1 MHHHRLIRTGMLA
14 LGLGVL
20 AASPLLAQQQTTAG
34 DAAYCARLAAMY
46 NRYLADS
53 TPSMET
59 IAAQNQ
65 CSGPNSAQ
73 AIASLEKLLQSKG
86 YKLPERTVGQ
96 QN

>member
-1 MHHHRLIRTGMLA
+1 MDHHHVIRTGLLA
-14 LGLGVL
+14 LGLGIL
-20 AASPLLAQQQTTAG
+20 AASPSLAQQQTTTG

-59 IAAQNQ
+59 ISAQNQ
-65 CSGPNSAQ
+65 CSGPNAAQ

-86 YKLPERTVGQ
+86 YKLPERSVGQ